1 MADAG
6 AAPLELGTE
15 KIGTLLRKFAVP
27 GIIAQTAAS
36 LYNMVDSIYIGHIP
50 DVGSYA
56 ISGLAVTFPL
66 MNISIALGTL
76 VGVGAMTLISIMLG
90 QKKYESAGKVL
101 SNTLTLNVIIGVVF
115 TIMALAFLDPILYF
129 FGASERTIP
138 FARDYMTIIILGNTF
153 THLLHGFNGIIRSSG
168 HPKTAMGLTL
178 FTVIS
183 NAILDPIFIFGLG
196 MGIKGAALATVIC
209 QILALVYT
217 FKFLGDKKHFL
228 HFSKPLFRLNG
239 RIARQSLAIGLGP
252 FMMNVAASLVALFV
266 NQQLRKYGGDLA
278 IGAYGIVNRF
288 VMLFAMI
295 CMGFNQ
301 GLQPIAGYNFGA
313 RQYKRVK
320 EVFILTAK
328 WEVLVTTVCF
338 LIAMFVPQV
347 AAGMF
352 TNDPEL
358 LGLSSRG
365 MRIMCS
371 GFALVGFGMASGN
384 FFQCLGM
391 VKKSIFLSL
400 SRQLLFLLPFIYTL
414 PLWFQETG
422 VWISFPISD
431 ILNII
436 VSAIFIAGLFKK
448 FNLMNDGDDPEL
460 LGGITTTRRVDHPT
474 LQRAFSNLRRFLPF
488 NNSTRV

>member
-1 MADAG
+1 MAQSQ

-15 KIGTLLRKFAVP
+15 KIGSLLKKYAVP

-76 VGVGAMTLISIMLG
+76 VGVGAMTLISILLG
-90 QKKYESAGKVL
+90 QKNYEAAGRVL
-101 SNTLTLNVIIGVVF
+101 SNTLTLNVIVGVLF
-115 TIMALAFLDPILYF
+115 TVVALLFLDPILYF
-129 FGASERTIP
+129 FGASDNTIP

-153 THLLHGFNGIIRSSG
+153 THLMHGFNGVIRSSG

-183 NAILDPIFIFGLG
+183 NAILDPVFNFALG
-196 MGIKGAALATVIC
+196 MGIKGAALATVLC
-209 QILALVYT
+209 QMLALAYT
-217 FKFLGDKKHFL
+217 LRFLSDKKHFL
-228 HFSKPLFRLNG
+228 HFRKPYFRLDG
-239 RIARQSLAIGLGP
+239 KVARQSLAIGVGP
-252 FMMNVAASLVALFV
+252 FLMNLAASLVALFV

-288 VMLFAMI
+288 TMLFAMI

-313 RQYKRVK
+313 RQYSRVK
-320 EVFILTAK
+320 EIFVLTAV
-328 WEVLVTTVCF
+328 WEVIVTTVCF
-338 LIAMFVPQV
+338 LISVLIPG
-347 AAGMF
+347 AAVSLF

-358 LGLSSRG
+358 TGLAARG
-365 MRIMCS
+365 LRIMNS
-371 GFALVGFGMASGN
+371 GFALVGFGMVSSN

-414 PLWFQETG
+414 PLWLKETG

-431 ILNII
+431 VLNII
-436 VSAIFIAGLFKK
+436 VSAILIADIFRK
-448 FNLMNDGDDPEL
+448 FNKLSDGDESSS
-460 LGGITTTRRVDHPT
+460 LGGAV
-474 LQRAFSNLRRFLPF
+474 Q
-488 NNSTRV
+488 